1 MPRVAKVTMH
11 STAKTAS
18 SELPPVTGPRGVSGL
33 SMERTSWVD
42 FHNNYSM
49 DFHENQYKLSAIH
62 RTGEAARSGGGRGF
76 YRNKYER
83 EELHMAKIKYHASA
97 HFDIETEVNVTSM
110 DEESIRAAILA
121 DLESR
126 YGLEIEIVND

>member
-1 MPRVAKVTMH
+1 
-11 STAKTAS
+11 
-18 SELPPVTGPRGVSGL
+18 
-33 SMERTSWVD
+33 
-42 FHNNYSM
+42 
-49 DFHENQYKLSAIH
+49 
-62 RTGEAARSGGGRGF
+62 
-76 YRNKYER
+76 
-83 EELHMAKIKYHASA
+83 MATIKYHASA